1 MTAKDYQSW
10 VPTVNGDNISAL
22 LSKLTNS
29 STNAGDVVLAA
40 FGLPGEVGEV
50 VDLLKK
56 WIFHDRQMDTEHLK
70 KEMGDV
76 LWYFTLLADT
86 FDFSLEDI
94 MQANADKLN
103 ARFPTDLTL
112 MMLTTASR
120 VIFDILIRPYYNKV
134 ILRREYDFIVFVKG
148 SDFRGEKFH

>member
-1 MTAKDYQSW
+1 MTAKDYQQW
-10 VPTVNGDNISAL
+10 VPSVNGNNTAAL

-76 LWYFTLLADT
+76 MWYFTLLAET
-86 FDFSLEDI
+86 FGFTLEDI

-103 ARFPTDLTL
+103 ARFPNGFNTHD
-112 MMLTTASR
+112 ANHR
-120 VIFDILIRPYYNKV
+120 KPGDI
-134 ILRREYDFIVFVKG
+134 
-148 SDFRGEKFH
+148 